1 MNYVATIGLEV
12 HVQLKTCSKMFCAS
26 AVKFGAE
33 PNTNTCPICLGLPG
47 ALPVMNHEALRL
59 TVLTGLMLG
68 CDIAPV
74 SKFDRKNYFYPDMPK
89 NYQISQYDM
98 PLCTNGSVPLHDLA
112 YPKDA
117 QKTIT
122 TPDREVHLVRIHLE
136 EDVAKSFHFEN
147 ATGIDFNRAGTPL
160 MEIVTQPEIYSPEE
174 AFAFLTALKQ
184 ILIYGDVSDADMEK
198 GQLRCDCNVSVR
210 PEEQTE
216 LGAKIEIK
224 NMNSISG
231 VRRALAYEIQRQIG
245 LLKSSERL
253 EQETRGW
260 DDTAGETFL
269 MRTKEFAHDY
279 RYFPDPDLVPVKTDV
294 LLADVRQRV
303 PELPKAKRAR
313 FVQQY
318 HVSPYDAGVLANDL
332 DLARYFEVAAKGA
345 QKPKNVANWI
355 LNDLQNAL
363 TAAGKTVHD
372 CPIPPE
378 TIDELVNLI
387 DSGKIS
393 GKQGKEVFAEMFAT
407 GKRAAAIVKEKG
419 IEQLSD
425 SSAIEALCDEVIQ
438 ANPKPVADFKAG
450 NVASLN
456 FLKGQV
462 IKLSKGKANPQL
474 VGEILERKLKVS
486 TGVLSGAPS
495 LGPLAV
501 QINQSA
507 RWRHEFREIFAVAS
521 RMVKRVQTRIHCR
534 LGQRDATRARFVC
547 ENDFI
552 PLDRGNLI
560 IETRYRP
567 ATEKCTCGFWRI
579 EDRRLDFVLSRDA
592 TH

>member
-12 HVQLKTCSKMFCAS
+12 HVQLKTRSKMFCACP
-26 AVKFGAE
+26 VEFGAA
-33 PNTNTCPICLGLPG
+33 PNTHTCPVCLGLPG
-47 ALPVMNHEALRL
+47 ALPLTNHEASRM
-59 TVLTGLMLG
+59 TVLTGLMLD
-68 CDIAPV
+68 CDIASI

-89 NYQISQYDM
+89 NYQMSQYDM

-117 QKTIT
+117 QKNIATR
-122 TPDREVHLVRIHLE
+122 DKEVHLVRIHLE

-147 ATGIDFNRAGTPL
+147 STGIDFNRAGTPL
-160 MEIVTQPEIYSPEE
+160 MEIVTQPEINSPEE
-174 AFAFLTALKQ
+174 AFAFLTSLKQ
-184 ILIYGDVSDADMEK
+184 ILIYGGVSDAEMEK
-198 GQLRCDCNVSVR
+198 GQLRCDCNISVR
-210 PEEQTE
+210 PEKQAG
-216 LGAKIEIK
+216 LGVKIEIK

-231 VRRALAYEIQRQIG
+231 VRRALAYEIQRQISALETG
-245 LLKSSERL
+245 EKL

-260 DDTAGETFL
+260 DDAAGETFL
-269 MRTKEFAHDY
+269 MRTKEFAHDN
-279 RYFPDPDLVPVKTDV
+279 RIFPDPILDPFQTEV
-294 LLADVRQRV
+294 LLADVRSRV

-318 HVSPYDAGVLANDL
+318 QVSAYDAGVLANDL
-332 DLARYFEVAAKGA
+332 ELARYFEAAAKGA
-345 QKPKNVANWI
+345 KKPKNVANWI

-363 TAAGKTVHD
+363 TAAGKTIRD
-372 CPIPPE
+372 CPISPE

-393 GKQGKEVFAEMFAT
+393 GKQGKEVFAEMFAS

-425 SSAIEALCDEVIQ
+425 LSAIEALCDEVIQ

-474 VGEILERKLKVS
+474 VGEILERKLKV
-486 TGVLSGAPS
+486 
-495 LGPLAV
+495 
-501 QINQSA
+501 
-507 RWRHEFREIFAVAS
+507 
-521 RMVKRVQTRIHCR
+521 
-534 LGQRDATRARFVC
+534 
-547 ENDFI
+547 
-552 PLDRGNLI
+552 
-560 IETRYRP
+560 
-567 ATEKCTCGFWRI
+567 
-579 EDRRLDFVLSRDA
+579 
-592 TH
+592 